1 MKDFLKQ
8 NGILILLIALL
19 LTLIAVVLS
28 FTFGGMANP
37 FANLAGVVS
46 TPFRNGVNAVVEWAE
61 DLYSDAFQRESM
73 AQELE
78 QLRQENARLKA
89 EAREGEE
96 AVRENERLRDLL
108 NFQQKRTDLHTEP
121 ATVTAHG
128 SSNWSNTLTVSK
140 GSTAQVEAGDCVID
154 QYGNLVGIISEVG
167 LNWSTLITVVDVD
180 LELGGLIAR
189 TDGAAIIEGDFAL
202 MGQGRLKLSYLP
214 EGTRLMAGDEILTSG
229 LISGGTATYPSGLLV
244 GHVEQ
249 VRSDEGGLSEYAVL
263 TPAANLDNLE
273 QVFIIK
279 DFEVVE

>member
-89 EAREGEE
+89 EAREG
-96 AVRENERLRDLL
+96 RRQ
-108 NFQQKRTDLHTEP
+108 F
-121 ATVTAHG
+121 
-128 SSNWSNTLTVSK
+128 
-140 GSTAQVEAGDCVID
+140 
-154 QYGNLVGIISEVG
+154 
-167 LNWSTLITVVDVD
+167 
-180 LELGGLIAR
+180 
-189 TDGAAIIEGDFAL
+189 
-202 MGQGRLKLSYLP
+202 GR
-214 EGTRLMAGDEILTSG
+214 TSG
-229 LISGGTATYPSGLLV
+229 SG
-244 GHVEQ
+244 
-249 VRSDEGGLSEYAVL
+249 
-263 TPAANLDNLE
+263 
-273 QVFIIK
+273 IC
-279 DFEVVE
+279 